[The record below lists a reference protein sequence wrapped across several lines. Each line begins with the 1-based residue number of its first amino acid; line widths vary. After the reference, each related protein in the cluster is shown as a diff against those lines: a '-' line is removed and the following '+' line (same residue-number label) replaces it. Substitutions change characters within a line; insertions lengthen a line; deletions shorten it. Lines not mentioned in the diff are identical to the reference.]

1 MQMAIKPKEYL
12 YPQGLRPGMRHS
24 GSFQPGVD
32 TRRLENFQPR
42 RLPDGRTLASIARQ
56 YTEDSVNVL
65 VSVVRG
71 EMEGV
76 KVGDQLRAAE
86 ILLDRGWGKAVSVV
100 AMDVAA
106 SGQQMATLSRAELMV
121 IAAGA
126 VIEGE
131 ATDVTASIT
140 ADAKNN
146 GEKP

>member
-1 MQMAIKPKEYL
+1 MAKPKEYL

-24 GSFQPGVD
+24 GSFQPGTD
-32 TRRLENFQPR
+32 PRRLENFQPR

-56 YTEDSVNVL
+56 YTEESVMVL
-65 VSVVRG
+65 VQVVRG

-100 AMDVAA
+100 AMDVNDNR
-106 SGQQMATLSRAELMV
+106 QMGTLSRAELMV

-126 VIEGE
+126 VVDGQ
-131 ATDVTASIT
+131 ATDIT
-140 ADAKNN
+140 VPNTVNDANS
-146 GEKP
+146 GESA